1 MANLDH
7 VDPKLAEVIREAS
20 RQFPGYDVKIKS
32 GYRPGDKRQH
42 GKGKA
47 IDVTLVDQKT
57 GKAVPDYQN
66 AKSFGLYEK
75 FAQTVRQVQQT
86 IAPELS
92 NKLRWGGY
100 FSGGKGK
107 YGALDLMHFD
117 LAGHI
122 GMAGGSWEKGLNAA
136 QRSIWGIGGN
146 MGMGELLNPSRL
158 PSSAPRPSPRPP
170 SPLNAAPVGQVTRG
184 ASLAPPR
191 PSSLTAAPA
200 GQVQRMALPAVTRPA
215 PQAPVSPAVQTAA
228 YQQYAATR
236 ATAPAVPTTPVDP
249 KIASAYAQY
258 AQSRMAAPATP
269 PAPVQ
274 PLVAPPAPI
283 LPTPPAVRLQPVP
296 PPVLAPVQNYA
307 PAPPAPPRLSATDVW
322 NGSPGTAM
330 STGGNQVS
338 GDQFGN
344 VAVTNQYGAT
354 TVNNAR
360 GNQAFGSLNNSQI
373 EGPLGGAIGQPSL
386 GQSILDKITPS
397 KAKVGTMAG
406 AAMGSYA
413 GGPLGAII
421 GGLIGRDLA
430 RGLTPGT
437 GLRDLISGVRSIDTS
452 NINLP
457 GFGAQTAFARPQGG
471 LAFPEAP
478 MGGIT
483 NARQTNR
490 SYEGMRDISPKA
502 ADAISKGKG
511 GLY

>member
-1 MANLDH
+1 MNARFSDALG
-7 VDPKLAEVIREAS
+7 RMMEAAPPS
-20 RQFPGYDVKIKS
+20 VRAGLRVSS
-32 GYRPGDKRQH
+32 GYRSPARQKELWAAALAKYGSAKKARQWVAPPGRSQH
-42 GKGKA
+42 NLGFAADLKYLTAEAKNWVHA
-47 IDVTLVDQKT
+47 
-57 GKAVPDYQN
+57 N
-66 AKSFGLYEK
+66 AKQFGLN
-75 FAQTVRQVQQT
+75 F
-86 IAPELS
+86 PLS
-92 NKLRWGGY
+92 NENWHIELQGARKGGGLANLV
-100 FSGGKGK
+100 SG
-107 YGALDLMHFD
+107 APTP
-117 LAGHI
+117 
-122 GMAGGSWEKGLNAA
+122 E
-136 QRSIWGIGGN
+136 
-146 MGMGELLNPSRL
+146 
-158 PSSAPRPSPRPP
+158 SAPIPTPRPSP
-170 SPLNAAPVGQVTRG
+170 PLNAAPVGQVTRG

-191 PSSLTAAPA
+191 PSSLTAAPV

-236 ATAPAVPTTPVDP
+236 AAAPAVPTTPVDP